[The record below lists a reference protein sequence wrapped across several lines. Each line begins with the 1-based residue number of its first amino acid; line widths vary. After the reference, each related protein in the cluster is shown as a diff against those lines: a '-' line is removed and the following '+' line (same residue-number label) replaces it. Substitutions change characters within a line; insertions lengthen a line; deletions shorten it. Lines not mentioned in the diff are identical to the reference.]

1 MTPTEPARS
10 REKPSRPGAAM
21 TVPWSAVAPEL
32 RGRVRWVPRLPLER
46 AWVRRLVR
54 AASARTRPPAL
65 PDVTVEL
72 RPGLRVYRPRTPR
85 SGRTL
90 LWIHSGGLVIGGA
103 AQDDR
108 FCAGTAAGLGI
119 TVVSAEYRLAPEH
132 PYPAALEDCHAAWT
146 WLRGHV
152 AAEQVVVGGQSAGG
166 GLAAALVQ
174 RLHDEGERPRAQWL
188 FCPMLDDRTAARR
201 GLDTAGHRVW
211 DNRLNRFGW
220 RAYLGTEPGAPV
232 VPLYAVPARR
242 DDVTGLPETWIGVGD
257 IDLFHDEAAEYA
269 RRLRAAGVATTFH
282 VVPGGPHGFEAWAPS
297 SELSRRY
304 LAAARA
310 WLGRLR

>member
-1 MTPTEPARS
+1 
-10 REKPSRPGAAM
+10 M
-21 TVPWSAVAPEL
+21 TVPLSAVAPEL
-32 RGRVRWVPRLPLER
+32 RRRVRRMPRLPLER
-46 AWVRRLVR
+46 AWARRLVR
-54 AASARTRPPAL
+54 MATARLRPPSL

-72 RPGLRVYRPRTPR
+72 HPGLRVYRPRTSR
-85 SGRTL
+85 SDLAL
-90 LWIHSGGLVIGGA
+90 LWIHGGGLVIGGA

-108 FCAGTAAGLGI
+108 FCAGTASELGI

-132 PYPAALEDCHAAWT
+132 PYPAALDDCHTAWT
-146 WLRGHV
+146 WLRDDV
-152 AAEQVVVGGQSAGG
+152 AAERVVVGGQSAGG

-201 GLDTAGHRVW
+201 ALDTAGHRVW

-242 DDVTGLPETWIGVGD
+242 EDVSGLPDTWIGVGD
-257 IDLFHDEAAEYA
+257 IDLFHDEAAGYA
-269 RRLRAAGVATTFH
+269 RRLRAAGVATTLH

-297 SELSRRY
+297 SEFSRRY

>member
-1 MTPTEPARS
+1 V
-10 REKPSRPGAAM
+10 

-54 AASARTRPPAL
+54 AASARARPPSL

-90 LWIHSGGLVIGGA
+90 LWIHGGGLVIGGA

-132 PYPAALEDCHAAWT
+132 PYPAALGDCHAAWT
-146 WLRGHV
+146 WLRDRV

-201 GLDTAGHRVW
+201 DLDASAHRVW

>member
-1 MTPTEPARS
+1 MTAL
-10 REKPSRPGAAM
+10 
-21 TVPWSAVAPEL
+21 SAVAPEL
-32 RGRVRWVPRLPLER
+32 RGRVRRMPRLPLHR

-54 AASARTRPPAL
+54 AGTARMRPPSP
-65 PDVTVEL
+65 PDVAVEL

-85 SGRTL
+85 SDLTL
-90 LWIHSGGLVIGGA
+90 LWIHGGGLVIGGA

-108 FCAGTAAGLGI
+108 FCVATAGELGI
-119 TVVSAEYRLAPEH
+119 TVVSAEYRLAPEN
-132 PYPAALEDCHAAWT
+132 PYPAALDDCHTAWR
-146 WLRGHV
+146 WLRGDV
-152 AAEQVVVGGQSAGG
+152 AADRVVVGGQSAGG

-174 RLHDEGERPRAQWL
+174 RLRDEGERPRAQWL

-201 GLDTAGHRVW
+201 DLDGAGHRVW

-220 RAYLGTEPGAPV
+220 RSYLGTEPGAAV

-242 DDVTGLPETWIGVGD
+242 DDVSGLPDTWIGVGD

-269 RRLRAAGVATTFH
+269 RRLRSAGVATTFH

-297 SELSRRY
+297 TGFSRGY
-304 LAAARA
+304 LATARA
-310 WLGRLR
+310 WLGRFR